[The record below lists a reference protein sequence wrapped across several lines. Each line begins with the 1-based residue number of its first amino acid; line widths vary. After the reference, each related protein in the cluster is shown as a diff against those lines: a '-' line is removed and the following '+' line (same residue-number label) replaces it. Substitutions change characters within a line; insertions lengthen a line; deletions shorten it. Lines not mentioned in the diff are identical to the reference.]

1 MKHTEGKGLEICP
14 PASFEIGPVW
24 HQGQE
29 MRHKQGRRQL
39 KCWRDNLWILN
50 GGGKKNCFYFLNS
63 LKKLFLLLRT
73 VCVVRMKWNARGG
86 KNDPWG
92 SPNVNFGRQKTG
104 FSFLKKCSWCLLQ
117 KKTSLPAKGRQ
128 NNASYGMLSYIHAI
142 ICYSNSAGL
151 KCFARYNR
159 VKNIQAEV
167 LPSPNRNKNLWI
179 WLAMSCFHQPPKQTL
194 IPFMFEKLRCSALPH
209 ASPLAEV
216 SRKNF
221 WRWRDAESIN

>member
-1 MKHTEGKGLEICP
+1 MNWVDASENNVIINDGRERGMKHTEGKGLEICP

-50 GGGKKNCFYFLNS
+50 GGGGKNCFYFLNS

-73 VCVVRMKWNARGG
+73 VCVVRIKWNARGG

-117 KKTSLPAKGRQ
+117 KKQVCRQKEGKTMPVMGCWATSMQSSVIATLPG
-128 NNASYGMLSYIHAI
+128 LS
-142 ICYSNSAGL
+142 
-151 KCFARYNR
+151 
-159 VKNIQAEV
+159 
-167 LPSPNRNKNLWI
+167 
-179 WLAMSCFHQPPKQTL
+179 
-194 IPFMFEKLRCSALPH
+194 
-209 ASPLAEV
+209 V
-216 SRKNF
+216 SRDTTELRTFRQRFSHPPTEIKIS
-221 WRWRDAESIN
+221 ESD